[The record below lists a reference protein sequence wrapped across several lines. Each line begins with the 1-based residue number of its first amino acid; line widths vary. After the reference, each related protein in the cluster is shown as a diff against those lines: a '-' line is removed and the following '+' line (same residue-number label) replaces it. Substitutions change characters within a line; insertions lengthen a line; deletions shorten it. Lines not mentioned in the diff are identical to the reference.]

1 MSEIDEYTIRATL
14 EDVEY
19 VFQHIN
25 LADAQ
30 VVRDLF
36 NREGYTMMGAL
47 VNAVTDPGIG
57 ALLAGTEGV
66 W

>member
-47 VNAVTDPGIG
+47 VNAVTDPKGDKNN
-57 ALLAGTEGV
+57 AV
-66 W
+66 